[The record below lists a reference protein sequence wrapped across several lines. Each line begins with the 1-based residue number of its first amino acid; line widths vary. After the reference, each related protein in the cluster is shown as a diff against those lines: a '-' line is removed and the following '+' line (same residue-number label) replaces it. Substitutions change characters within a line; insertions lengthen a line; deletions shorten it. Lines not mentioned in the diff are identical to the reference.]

1 MHKTWFLLLSVI
13 LLLIGCGPSDEP
25 SSNKNTTGSQS
36 SGSHSQAST
45 AITATTTVSNYH
57 ALVIGNN
64 NYQHVSE
71 LTNAVSDA
79 RAIAEKFRNL
89 GYQVTL
95 ALDRTYNKLW
105 DDIEGFAASIAKDD
119 QVIVFYAGHGV
130 QIDNNNFLI
139 PIDLN
144 ATQPSHVERD
154 SIELSTQ
161 LLAKIHAGQPRFV
174 LAIIDACRDNP
185 FHSLGRSFGA
195 KRGLT
200 APNNIMGTM
209 IVYSA
214 GVGQEALDSLTDN
227 DPIPHGLFT
236 RELLTAIATP
246 NVTINEAFGRLK
258 QRVYTQAKSVGHLQ
272 TPAIYDQSIG
282 TFYFRPSQTNTT
294 MSVTL
299 QPVPTNST
307 SVPTVQVPVSPLQ
320 QNPVEVRLESTKQE
334 DTVCNFLIEE
344 PKNNTV
350 VFSPRVAV
358 QGKSSG
364 CKTKKSIFTVLLL
377 DQDGDYYSQGRILIM
392 PDGSWSAPVYL
403 GPAWKGKGLDIK
415 IAGVPSGKELPND
428 TNSLPLYVD
437 AYSTNVQ
444 VKVK

>member
-1 MHKTWFLLLSVI
+1 M
-13 LLLIGCGPSDEP
+13 
-25 SSNKNTTGSQS
+25 
-36 SGSHSQAST
+36 
-45 AITATTTVSNYH
+45 
-57 ALVIGNN
+57 
-64 NYQHVSE
+64 
-71 LTNAVSDA
+71 
-79 RAIAEKFRNL
+79 AEKFRNL

-95 ALDRTYNKLW
+95 ALNQTYNDLW
-105 DDIEGFAASIAKDD
+105 DNIEAFSASIAKDD

-144 ATQPSHVERD
+144 ARQPSHVERD

-185 FHSLGRSFGA
+185 FQSLGRSFGA

-214 GVGQEALDSLTDN
+214 GVGQEALDSLSNN

-258 QRVYTQAKSVGHLQ
+258 QRVYTQAQSVGHLQ

-282 TFYFRPSQTNTT
+282 IFYFQPPQINTTKPVIAKVSPITKPVTPTPPKQQNIPQSTKPSVSNQTNAAATSSIT
-294 MSVTL
+294 IQESGFDATETP
-299 QPVPTNST
+299 QPILERATIEVIVPTPQLPTPVNIELIVPRQPLAS
-307 SVPTVQVPVSPLQ
+307 SVNINTLVAAKLLPSPSI
-320 QNPVEVRLESTKQE
+320 VEVFRKPLTLPSPI
-334 DTVCNFLIEE
+334 NLIVEE
-344 PKNNTV
+344 KH
-350 VFSPRVAV
+350 
-358 QGKSSG
+358 
-364 CKTKKSIFTVLLL
+364 KK
-377 DQDGDYYSQGRILIM
+377 
-392 PDGSWSAPVYL
+392 P
-403 GPAWKGKGLDIK
+403 
-415 IAGVPSGKELPND
+415 
-428 TNSLPLYVD
+428 
-437 AYSTNVQ
+437 
-444 VKVK
+444 